1 MACKRDRETIQP
13 EMHGTWVEGTE
24 FDTELTHY
32 NPGMCLK
39 FVITAL
45 DKLESGS
52 HGFHSLSTYSSLSE

>member
-1 MACKRDRETIQP
+1 MIQP

-52 HGFHSLSTYSSLSE
+52 HGFAVHVF